1 MQHSRDNER
10 NKRDD
15 KDSGSESDPNAPPS
29 KSSRKRDMTAL
40 QVLGAQLVEL
50 NEQQIV
56 SMQLPEALL
65 DAVLEARRLT
75 KHEAKRRQLQFIG
88 RLMRDIDATP
98 IRERLEEWRGQGR
111 EHTAQLH
118 TLERWRGELIAGDPA
133 LERFLHEYP
142 GADSQ
147 RLRTLIRNARREQEA
162 ALPPKSYRELF
173 RALREMTTEEPA
185 ADV

>member
-1 MQHSRDNER
+1 MQDAPDN
-10 NKRDD
+10 
-15 KDSGSESDPNAPPS
+15 DSGLDQNQPPS
-29 KSSRKRDMTAL
+29 KSSKKRDMLAL
-40 QVLGAQLVEL
+40 QELGAQLVEL
-50 NEQQIV
+50 NEQQLA

-75 KHEAKRRQLQFIG
+75 RREAKRRQLQFIG
-88 RLMRDIDATP
+88 RLMREIDAEP
-98 IRERLEEWRGQGR
+98 IRDRLEEWRGQGR

-118 TLERWRGELIAGDPA
+118 TLERWRDELLAGDPA
-133 LERFLHEYP
+133 LERFLRAYP

-147 RLRTLIRNARREQEA
+147 KLRSLIRNARREQSA

-173 RALREMTTEEPA
+173 RALREMTAEEPQ